1 MTQTVNLFRIE
12 VDTGSSGYGS
22 TDTLPE
28 LLSDVEIEYGKKE
41 AEKVLAWSKSLKTDD
56 EYLSEDGR
64 IHIWNIKEQ
73 VFDSSAI
80 VKAVTRENMDTIIES
95 IMGVMNADWLS
106 EESKPSE
113 IESVLVN
120 NGLATVAETSNI

>member
-1 MTQTVNLFRIE
+1 MTQAVNLFRIE
-12 VDTGSSGYGS
+12 VDTGSGGYGS
-22 TDTLPE
+22 TGTLPE

-41 AEKVLAWSKSLKTDD
+41 AEKVLAWSKSSKADD
-56 EYLSEDGR
+56 EYVSEDGR
-64 IHIWNIKEQ
+64 MHIWNIKEW

-80 VKAVTRENMDTIIES
+80 VKVITRENMDTIIET

-120 NGLATVAETSNI
+120 NGLAIVAETSNI